1 MNKSE
6 SKYYN
11 TACLMDEAFILLL
24 DKKEFKYITAKEVC
38 VKAGVNRSTFYLHY
52 ESMSDLLEESFQYV
66 LDKFNTKMKE
76 AGNGQL
82 SKENNAVEKQIKE
95 ADIDEL
101 YLVTPKYLTPYL
113 QFIEENKRIYAA
125 MMNNIG
131 LFDWKSVY
139 GYIFNSIVSPVCE
152 RFGQKDE
159 AIKKYV
165 FSFYIRGLSA
175 IVEEW
180 LKRDC
185 KESVEEVISIIERC
199 MNR

>member
-52 ESMSDLLEESFQYV
+52 ESMNDLLEESFQYV
-66 LDKFNTKMKE
+66 LDKFNTKMQE

-82 SKENNAVEKQIKE
+82 GKENNAVEKQIKE
-95 ADIDEL
+95 AGLEEL
-101 YLVTPKYLTPYL
+101 YFVTPKYLTPYL
-113 QFIEENKRIYAA
+113 QFIGENKRIYAA
-125 MMNNIG
+125 VMNNIG

-139 GYIFNSIVSPVCE
+139 GYIFNRIVSPVCE
-152 RFGQKDE
+152 RFGEKDE

-165 FSFYIRGLSA
+165 FSFYIKGLSA

-185 KESVEEVISIIERC
+185 KESVEEIISIIEGC